1 MPPANPE
8 SRESRRSAFTSG
20 DFSAGRSTRIHPLEI
35 ILVVLVGAHGCFLPW
50 AFGGVDLWCQCT
62 SCVLGFL
69 SLVVALLP
77 RHSRASGS
85 PNEPARRDHG
95 RKLWRFPVFWAGL
108 LLFGY
113 VAIQALNPA
122 FSFHRDSNRW
132 WLEHQPFLA
141 WLPAGIAAPL
151 PESNALRTFM
161 LWFPAW
167 TTACA
172 LWAGIAHRRTAF
184 ALLVTL
190 AVNGFLFAV
199 FGILQKAGGV
209 EKIYGVR
216 VVESGNF
223 LAAMIYA
230 NHGAAYFNL
239 VTALCLA
246 LAIDTFV
253 RNLRYPGRSGPA
265 ILYFL
270 FGTLSLAATGL
281 SVSFGGVT
289 ILALLLLLVVPVAVW
304 HLRPLVRS
312 APGTSAGLM
321 VAATLLFLAGA
332 IGGAVMI
339 SRFEDRLRSKLADSG
354 RRSAQTRWDAAQ
366 RGIDMLADRWLLGWG
381 AGGFRYGFTKYDRDM
396 TLVPT
401 GEGMRRYFWE
411 HQHDDWLEWLIEL
424 GVLGFAPIVFA
435 MGWFLQEL
443 WQQRVWLDPA
453 QFTLAGGLL
462 LLGVYACI
470 DFPLQNPAIL
480 TTAAAL
486 SVLIFQWKRT

>member
-1 MPPANPE
+1 MTSANPE
-8 SRESRRSAFTSG
+8 PWESRQGASTSG
-20 DFSAGRSTRIHPLEI
+20 NFSERRFTRIHPREI
-35 ILVVLVGAHGCFLPW
+35 ILVVLVGVQVCFLPW
-50 AFGGVDLWCQCT
+50 AFGGVDLWCQRV
-62 SCVLGFL
+62 SCALGFF

-77 RHSRASGS
+77 PRSGANRS
-85 PNEPARRDHG
+85 PADPAPRDHG
-95 RKLWRFPVFWAGL
+95 QKLWQFPVFWAGL
-108 LLFGY
+108 VLFGY
-113 VAIQALNPA
+113 VAIQAVNPA
-122 FSFHRDSNRW
+122 FSFHRDSSRW
-132 WLEHQPFLA
+132 WLERQTFIA

-151 PESNALRTFM
+151 SESNPLRTLM

-184 ALLVTL
+184 ALLATL
-190 AVNGFLFAV
+190 AVNGFVFAV

-209 EKIYGVR
+209 DKIYGAR

-246 LAIDTFV
+246 LAVDTYA
-253 RNLRYPGRSGPA
+253 RNLRYPGHAGPA

-270 FGTLSLAATGL
+270 FGTLSLTATGL
-281 SVSFGGVT
+281 SVSFGGVA
-289 ILALLLLLVVPVAVW
+289 ILALQLLLVVPVAVW

-312 APGTSAGLM
+312 APGTGAGLI
-321 VAATLLFLAGA
+321 VAATLLILAGA
-332 IGGAVMI
+332 IGGSVMI
-339 SRFEDRLRSKLADSG
+339 SRFEDRLRGKLADSG

-381 AGGFRYGFTKYDRDM
+381 AGGFRYGFTQYDRDM

-401 GEGMRRYFWE
+401 GGGTRRYFWE
-411 HQHDDWLEWLIEL
+411 HLHDDWLEWLIEL

-435 MGWFLQEL
+435 AGWFIKEL
-443 WQQRVWLDPA
+443 WRQRVWLDPA
-453 QFTLAGGLL
+453 QFALAVGLF
-462 LLGVYACI
+462 LLGAYACV
-470 DFPLQNPAIL
+470 DFPLQNPAVL

-486 SVLIFQWKRT
+486 SVLVFQWKRA